1 MSQVH
6 QHAVLIALNKIL
18 NQVLSLSF
26 HDSGF
31 LSKMTGRTN
40 IEMEEAF
47 LFDKS
52 LIVCHNK
59 GKTQMFGSDDEYS
72 FWIRFPMNILK
83 VGLIFMLTISF
94 SNSIAGWGS
103 VSREPVL
110 RCVGSNVNLWR
121 RSYLRGSLHPRH
133 CLDAWSKNW
142 ECKES
147 VDERDPKDN
156 WPANEVLQ

>member
-1 MSQVH
+1 
-6 QHAVLIALNKIL
+6 
-18 NQVLSLSF
+18 
-26 HDSGF
+26 
-31 LSKMTGRTN
+31 MTGRTN

-94 SNSIAGWGS
+94 SNSIAG
-103 VSREPVL
+103 
-110 RCVGSNVNLWR
+110 
-121 RSYLRGSLHPRH
+121 
-133 CLDAWSKNW
+133 
-142 ECKES
+142 
-147 VDERDPKDN
+147 
-156 WPANEVLQ
+156 